1 VSPTPSSDNGSVCF
15 PASSVVELEDG
26 SVITIDQLAIGDMV
40 KVGPRMFSKV
50 FMFTHKMA
58 GGAHDFVQLTTS
70 SGATISVTSGHYM
83 PIDGS
88 LVAASNVAVGDVLQ
102 LGDGTLDEVASV
114 AVVQGSG
121 LYNPQTLHG
130 DIVVNG
136 VVASTYTTAVAPSFA
151 HAVLAPFRTLSAV
164 LGIDFTFLES
174 GGGVLEVMAPRGGL
188 ST

>member
-1 VSPTPSSDNGSVCF
+1 
-15 PASSVVELEDG
+15 
-26 SVITIDQLAIGDMV
+26 
-40 KVGPRMFSKV
+40 
-50 FMFTHKMA
+50 MFTHKMA
-58 GGAHDFVQLTTS
+58 GGVHDFVQLTTS
-70 SGATISVTSGHYM
+70 TGATISVTSGHYM
-83 PIDGS
+83 PIDGA

-114 AVVQGSG
+114 AAVQGSG

-164 LGIDFTFLES
+164 LGMDFTFLES

-188 ST
+188 SS